1 MHTVVDAQL
10 ELWFVNVYHYVYDD
24 FRCLMRCL
32 IRCSINSLLE
42 VLISM
47 QFYYSEFYDLL
58 EGFWTEATI
67 VDKNKIDENTKSCN
81 LIDI

>member
-1 MHTVVDAQL
+1 
-10 ELWFVNVYHYVYDD
+10 
-24 FRCLMRCL
+24 
-32 IRCSINSLLE
+32 
-42 VLISM
+42 M